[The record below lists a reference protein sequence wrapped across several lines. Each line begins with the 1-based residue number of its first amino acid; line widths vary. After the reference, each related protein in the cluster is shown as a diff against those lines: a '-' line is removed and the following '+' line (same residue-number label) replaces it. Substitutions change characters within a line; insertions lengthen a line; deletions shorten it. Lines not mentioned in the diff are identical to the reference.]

1 MGHLYADARR
11 NAVSDEDDERGPE
24 ATPSEGGLRQAVR
37 DRTNLADSPLAE
49 LVRFLRGLSRDE
61 SDQPRKE

>member
-1 MGHLYADARR
+1 M
-11 NAVSDEDDERGPE
+11 SDEDDERGPE
-24 ATPSEGGLRQAVR
+24 ATPSAGGLRQAVR